1 MFRTYTL
8 APGLI
13 KLAPSPRLY
22 NRDLYQI
29 DPQPWLCPKGCE
41 SDPTP
46 VAARGEH
53 RLDVRWRP
61 SAFPVELREAHI
73 RQRRG
78 RRRVQAEVR
87 MIEDIG
93 GDPNLFL
100 VLAILIVA
108 YIVSH
113 IETW

>member
-1 MFRTYTL
+1 
-8 APGLI
+8 
-13 KLAPSPRLY
+13 
-22 NRDLYQI
+22 
-29 DPQPWLCPKGCE
+29 
-41 SDPTP
+41 
-46 VAARGEH
+46 
-53 RLDVRWRP
+53 
-61 SAFPVELREAHI
+61 
-73 RQRRG
+73 
-78 RRRVQAEVR
+78 